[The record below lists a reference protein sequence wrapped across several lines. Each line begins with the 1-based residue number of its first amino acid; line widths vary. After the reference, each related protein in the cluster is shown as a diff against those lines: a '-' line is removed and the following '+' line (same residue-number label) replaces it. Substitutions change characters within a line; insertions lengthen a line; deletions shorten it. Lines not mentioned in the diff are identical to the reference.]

1 MFQPHQ
7 VLHERYQLQAQLGR
21 TGAGRQTWRAIDLQT
36 QATVILKLLAFN
48 PQLEWGDV
56 KLFERESLV
65 LKHLNHPRIPKYR
78 DYFAID
84 ESAGAGLPWFGL
96 VQEYIP
102 GVTLEWLLEQNRGLR
117 EDQAYDLAKALLQI
131 LIYLHE
137 LSPPVL
143 HRDIKPS
150 NIILGQDKQFY
161 LVDFGAVQDRA
172 KAEGASFT
180 VVGTHGYA
188 PPEQLWGRAV
198 AASDLYGLGTT
209 LLHLLT
215 GVPPAELPQQNL
227 RLQFRDRVKLS
238 PKFANWLEQ
247 LVDPSLERRF
257 RTAREAQIALQ
268 TNSSAP
274 PTAAKTTSDVS
285 RLALLSIL
293 GLMLG
298 GGLLAFSAISGSFL
312 NQGGGSSPDAGR
324 GQWIG
329 RLNRTQQAYFLEKGR
344 FAPKIAL
351 LGMGLEGSKPPNYE
365 RSAYFNEKSVYSLHL
380 KDQAVFH
387 YGMPLYKAPYQERN
401 LSYVGAVFIIP
412 SQVKSRKSLAAASSI
427 NEIPLVSILC
437 GTGRASPSPP
447 PPPFLKG
454 DEPVCAEG
462 TYRLNS

>member
-188 PPEQLWGRAV
+188 APEQLWGRAV

-227 RLQFRDRVKLS
+227 RLQFRDRVELS

-293 GLMLG
+293 GFMLG
-298 GGLLAFSAISGSFL
+298 GGLLGFSAVSRSFF
-312 NQGGGSSPDAGR
+312 NQGGYSPDSER
-324 GQWIG
+324 RQWIG
-329 RLNRTQQAYFLEKGR
+329 SLNRTQYAYFLEKER
-344 FAPKIAL
+344 FAPRIDL
-351 LGMGLEGSKPPNYE
+351 LGLGGMGLPN
-365 RSAYFNEKSVYSLHL
+365 KSNSVFSLQYR
-380 KDQAVFH
+380 DQAVFH
-387 YGMPLYKAPYQERN
+387 YGMPLYKSTLHKNEG

-412 SQVKSRKSLAAASSI
+412 PQVKSRRSSEARS
-427 NEIPLVSILC
+427 NMNDLPLVSILC
-437 GTGRASPSPP
+437 RTERASPSPP

>member
-1 MFQPHQ
+1 MFQPLQ
-7 VLHERYQLQAQLGR
+7 VLQERYQLQTQLGR
-21 TGAGRQTWRAIDLQT
+21 TGAGRQTWKAIDLQT

-48 PQLEWGDV
+48 PQLQWDDV

-65 LKHLNHPRIPKYR
+65 LKHLNHPQIPKYR

-84 ESAGAGLPWFGL
+84 ASAGSGLPWFGL

-117 EDQAYDLAKALLQI
+117 EDQAYDLANALLQI

-188 PPEQLWGRAV
+188 APEQLWGRAV

-215 GVPPAELPQQNL
+215 GVSPAELPQQNL
-227 RLQFRDRVKLS
+227 RLQFRDRARLS
-238 PKFANWLEQ
+238 PKFADWLEQ
-247 LVDPSLERRF
+247 LVAPSLERRF
-257 RTAREAQIALQ
+257 RTAREAQTALQ
-268 TNSSAP
+268 SNSTP

-298 GGLLAFSAISGSFL
+298 GGLLGFSAVSGSFL
-312 NQGGGSSPDAGR
+312 NQGRYSPDTDRRASVGSM
-324 GQWIG
+324 
-329 RLNRTQQAYFLEKGR
+329 NRTQYAYFLEFGR
-344 FAPKIAL
+344 LAPRLDL
-351 LGMGLEGSKPPNYE
+351 LGLREMGPPN
-365 RSAYFNEKSVYSLHL
+365 KSDSVFSLHYR
-380 KDQAVFH
+380 DQAVFN
-387 YGMPLYKAPYQERN
+387 YAMPIYEGQ
-401 LSYVGAVFIIP
+401 SVVGAVFIIP
-412 SQVKSRKSLAAASSI
+412 SKVKSLKSSGKNYQADVGVEPPIQSIVCFRTKSSAS
-427 NEIPLVSILC
+427 L
-437 GTGRASPSPP
+437 PP
-447 PPPFLKG
+447 PPVLKG

-462 TYRLNS
+462 TEKWSW